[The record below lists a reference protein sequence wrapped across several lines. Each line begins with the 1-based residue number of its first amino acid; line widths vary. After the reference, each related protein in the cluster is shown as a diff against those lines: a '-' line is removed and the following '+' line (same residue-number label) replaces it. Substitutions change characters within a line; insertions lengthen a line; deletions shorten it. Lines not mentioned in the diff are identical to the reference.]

1 MAKSVLLP
9 NGGDNVII
17 DAVKYTEPTFTYNI
31 EYGGDKQI
39 KGYVDEIEAMK
50 QAIYKIINTERY
62 QYLIYSWNYGIE
74 LADLFGQPIPYVY
87 AELERRIKEALL
99 NDDRIVDVFDFNFS
113 NDRGDV
119 SVDFSVKTIYGT
131 ITDIRKVV
139 NGIV

>member
-17 DAVKYTEPTFTYNI
+17 DAIKYTEPAFTYNI

-99 NDDRIVDVFDFNFS
+99 NDDRISDVFDFNFS